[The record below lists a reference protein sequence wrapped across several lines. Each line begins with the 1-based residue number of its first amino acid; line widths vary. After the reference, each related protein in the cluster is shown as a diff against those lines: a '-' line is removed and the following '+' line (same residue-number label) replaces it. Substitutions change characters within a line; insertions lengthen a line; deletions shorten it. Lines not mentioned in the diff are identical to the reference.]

1 MTTIQSI
8 LSRLTKAVGGTE
20 KMLYTEPELN
30 KFAEFYLDKWD
41 ENTSE
46 DVIAESFT
54 DFWWDTD
61 RAHRQ
66 GLQKMFRVWQTDAC
80 RVLC

>member
-30 KFAEFYLDKWD
+30 SFAEFNLDK
-41 ENTSE
+41 
-46 DVIAESFT
+46 
-54 DFWWDTD
+54 
-61 RAHRQ
+61 
-66 GLQKMFRVWQTDAC
+66 
-80 RVLC
+80 

>member
-1 MTTIQSI
+1 MTTIESI

-30 KFAEFYLDKWD
+30 KFAKFYLDKWD

-54 DFWWDTD
+54 DFCCDTD
-61 RAHRQ
+61 RA
-66 GLQKMFRVWQTDAC
+66 C
-80 RVLC
+80 RR